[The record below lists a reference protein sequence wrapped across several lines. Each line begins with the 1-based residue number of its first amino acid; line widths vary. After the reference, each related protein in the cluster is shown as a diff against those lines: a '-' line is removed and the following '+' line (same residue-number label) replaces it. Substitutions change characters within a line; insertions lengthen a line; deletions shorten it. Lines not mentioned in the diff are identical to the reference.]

1 MAKPSF
7 NGESDPEISDP
18 VKKLRPDPIHSTIP
32 WFFSVWNLDILVK
45 QSKQSTRLDA
55 MNGGDGGEFL
65 QVRMVVIWVTS
76 LFFMVDKLAK
86 FGHGPMDL
94 SWIFWCPLG

>member
-55 MNGGDGGEFL
+55 MNGGDGGEFSASPNGGDL
-65 QVRMVVIWVTS
+65 GNFS
-76 LFFMVDKLAK
+76 FFY
-86 FGHGPMDL
+86 GG
-94 SWIFWCPLG
+94 